1 MRKKGSVFVLTDG
14 RDRDLLRA
22 YNEQLRKQLRLY
34 GRVCQSL
41 LAEKTVGSPA
51 SRFWVSSERA
61 CVVVYR
67 MMRGES
73 IGYMNPVKHRFY
85 TALYQA
91 FCRYREEHPQ
101 IRYREEHPQMPVK
114 HIVEIVVTQPA
125 PCFPVTARV
134 AKNIIERTRR
144 RCQREKIE
152 RLRSK

>member
-1 MRKKGSVFVLTDG
+1 MRKKGSIFVLTDG

-41 LAEKTVGSPA
+41 LAERTVGSPA
-51 SRFWVSSERA
+51 SRYWVSSERA
-61 CVVVYR
+61 CVIVYR

-73 IGYMNPVKHRFY
+73 IGYMNPVKFRFY

-91 FCRYREEHPQ
+91 FC
-101 IRYREEHPQMPVK
+101 RYREEHPQMPVK

-134 AKNIIERTRR
+134 AKNIIERIRWK
-144 RCQREKIE
+144 CQREKIE
-152 RLRSK
+152 RLRSKQG

>member
-1 MRKKGSVFVLTDG
+1 MTDG

-41 LAEKTVGSPA
+41 LAEKAVGSPA

-73 IGYMNPVKHRFY
+73 IGYMNPVKFRFY
-85 TALYQA
+85 TALYHD
-91 FCRYREEHPQ
+91 FLRYREK
-101 IRYREEHPQMPVK
+101 HPQMPVK

-125 PCFPVTARV
+125 PCFPVTPRV